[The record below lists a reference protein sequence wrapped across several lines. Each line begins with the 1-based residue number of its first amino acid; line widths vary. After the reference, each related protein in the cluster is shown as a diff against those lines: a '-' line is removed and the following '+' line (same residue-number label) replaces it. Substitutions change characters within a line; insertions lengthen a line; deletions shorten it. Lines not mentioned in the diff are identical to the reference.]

1 VSIFPGTKKSG
12 FVLMSFALF
21 AGLIG
26 STPASAISG
35 PNKNPGVNSELAVA
49 AETPDRLEQEVIQV
63 AQRHLDL
70 KADVWGI
77 EASQFKPSSVID
89 GLDDMSVVRF
99 SQSVNDIEVAN
110 SLLAL
115 TVNQEGELLSYTKTI
130 SDYSG
135 DEQRTIS
142 KVDATEYLKTLLAK
156 KHRVLRDQI
165 DVPEMDLVVV
175 DSALV
180 SDVPTGQYL
189 AWRAI
194 TSIKNEASTVSM
206 TYLNEDG
213 TKVISSLP
221 YIRGITT
228 DPFVCDLQADS
239 LDSDFE
245 MPLGVVTDADDNRY
259 IDVSGQTREFPLCGV
274 NTLGRSTRSTATA
287 IKNIERTWKY
297 FESVL
302 GQDITKEKYLGN
314 IAPNINGDRLPRI
327 SAFTNVCAVD
337 GDRSECPYVNAFW
350 VPWFSDECESG
361 ACSGIYLGKGFDKAD
376 DVVAHELAHGVTFS
390 LAFSSALVD
399 KSETAALSE
408 AISDIFGEATDQ
420 LYRASGERPDRNWS
434 IGEDV
439 QSGGY
444 RNMRKPK
451 VTKIDKNWIPRGS
464 HDNSGPVNRL
474 AYLLANGGE
483 VGDVEIK
490 ALGTTPETPGL
501 CTSRKECTGII
512 RMSRLVFAAT
522 SNLSA
527 SANYFD
533 FGRELMNSCTTFVKN
548 KSAGFKESTCK
559 NVAAALKAQGFT
571 KFSITGTTKLNQVKK
586 GAESTITAKAKSATG
601 APVRG
606 QKMALQVKQ
615 GGKWKTLKTARTSG
629 SGKVKFTTKWKKTST
644 YRVISKTNGG
654 AFSATG
660 KELKVTV
667 K

>member
-1 VSIFPGTKKSG
+1 LLSC
-12 FVLMSFALF
+12 ALF

-26 STPASAISG
+26 STTATANSRPNFYSQASSDRAVIANSPDHLQLEAI
-35 PNKNPGVNSELAVA
+35 KVA
-49 AETPDRLEQEVIQV
+49 RDHLFLNADEWGLEP
-63 AQRHLDL
+63 
-70 KADVWGI
+70 
-77 EASQFKPSSVID
+77 SQFKPSSVID
-89 GLDDMSVVRF
+89 GFDGMSVVRF
-99 SQSVNDIEVAN
+99 SQSVNGIEVAN

-115 TVNQEGELLSYTKTI
+115 TVNQDGDLLSFTKSI
-130 SDYSG
+130 SDYSVA
-135 DEQRTIS
+135 EQKTIS
-142 KVDATEYLKTLLAK
+142 KVEATEYLKTLLSK
-156 KHRVLRDQI
+156 KHKVSRDQI
-165 DVPEMDLVVV
+165 ALSEIDLVIV

-180 SDVPTGQYL
+180 DDVPSGKYL

-194 TSIKNEASTVSM
+194 TSIEDSALTISM
-206 TYLNEDG
+206 TYMEMNG
-213 TKVISSLP
+213 KKIISSLP
-221 YIRGITT
+221 FVRGITT
-228 DPFVCDLQADS
+228 EPFVCDLQADPF
-239 LDSDFE
+239 DSE
-245 MPLGVVTDADDNRY
+245 YELPPGVVTDVDENRY
-259 IDVSGQTREFPLCGV
+259 IDISGDTREFPLCGV
-274 NTLGRSTRSTATA
+274 NTLGRSAKSTATA

-302 GQDITKEKYLGN
+302 GQDITREKYLGN
-314 IAPNINGDRLPRI
+314 IAPNINGDSLPRI
-327 SAFTNVCAVD
+327 SAFVNVCATN
-337 GDRSECPYVNAFW
+337 GDRSSCPYVNAFW
-350 VPWFSDECESG
+350 VPWFSDECKSG
-361 ACSGIYLGKGFDKAD
+361 ACSAIYLGKGFDRAD

-420 LYRASGERPDRNWS
+420 LYRAPGERPDRNWS

-439 QSGGY
+439 TSGGY

-451 VTKIDKNWIPRGS
+451 VVKIDENWIPRGS

-474 AYLLANGGE
+474 AFLLANGGK

-490 ALGTTPETPGL
+490 ALGTTPKTPGL
-501 CTSRKECTGII
+501 CTTKKECTGVI

-533 FGRELMNSCTTFVKN
+533 FGKELMNSCATFVKN
-548 KSAGFKESTCK
+548 KTAGFKESTCK
-559 NVAAALKAQGFT
+559 NVASALKAQGFT

-586 GAESTITAKAKSATG
+586 GVNSTITAKAKSATG

-606 QKMALQVKQ
+606 QNMALQVKQ
-615 GGKWKTLKTARTSG
+615 GGKWKTVETARTSG

-660 KELKVTV
+660 KALKVTV

>member
-1 VSIFPGTKKSG
+1 
-12 FVLMSFALF
+12 
-21 AGLIG
+21 
-26 STPASAISG
+26 
-35 PNKNPGVNSELAVA
+35 
-49 AETPDRLEQEVIQV
+49 
-63 AQRHLDL
+63 
-70 KADVWGI
+70 
-77 EASQFKPSSVID
+77 VID
-89 GLDDMSVVRF
+89 GFDGLSVVRF
-99 SQSVNDIEVAN
+99 SQTVNGIEVAN

-115 TVNQEGELLSYTKTI
+115 TVNQDGELLSYTKTI

-135 DEQRTIS
+135 SEQKSIS

-156 KHRVLRDQI
+156 KHKVSPDQI
-165 DVPEMDLVVV
+165 ILSEMYLVVV

-180 SDVPTGQYL
+180 SDVPSGQYL

-194 TSIKNEASTVSM
+194 TSVKDYPFSVSM
-206 TYLNEDG
+206 TFLNENG

-221 YIRGITT
+221 FMRGITT
-228 DPFVCDLQADS
+228 DPFVCDLQASTAESGYD
-239 LDSDFE
+239 
-245 MPLGVVTDADDNRY
+245 MPIGVVTDVDNNQFVD
-259 IDVSGQTREFPLCGV
+259 ISGQTREFPLCGV
-274 NTLGRSTRSTATA
+274 NTSGRAAESTTTAST
-287 IKNIERTWKY
+287 NIERTWDY

-302 GQDITKEKYLGN
+302 GQDITKERFLGN
-314 IAPNINGDRLPRI
+314 IAPNLNGDSLPRI
-327 SAFTNVCAVD
+327 SAFVNVCAVD
-337 GDRSECPYVNAFW
+337 GDRTSCPYVNAFW
-350 VPWFSDECESG
+350 VPWFSDECNSG
-361 ACSGIYLGKGFDKAD
+361 ECSGIYLGKGFDKAD

-390 LAFSSALVD
+390 LAFNSALTD

-420 LYRASGERPDRNWS
+420 LYRASGERADRNWS
-434 IGEDV
+434 IAEDV
-439 QSGGY
+439 TPGGY
-444 RNMRKPK
+444 RSMRKPK
-451 VTKIDKNWIPRGS
+451 VAKIDENWIPRRS

-474 AYLLANGGE
+474 AYLLANGGS
-483 VGDVEIK
+483 VGKVEIK

-533 FGRELMNSCTTFVKN
+533 FGKELMNSCETFVKN
-548 KSAGFKESTCK
+548 KTAGFKESTCK
-559 NVAAALKAQGFT
+559 NVAAALKAQGFA
-571 KFSITGTTKLNQVKK
+571 KFFITGTTELKKVKNGTK
-586 GAESTITAKAKSATG
+586 STITAKAKSATG

-615 GGKWKTLKTARTSG
+615 GSKWKTVQTARTSG
-629 SGKVKFTTKWKKTST
+629 SGKVEFTTKWKKTST

-660 KELKVTV
+660 EALKVTV